1 MITNVYSV
9 FDIKAA
15 SYAQPFFSQSHAT
28 AIRAFSGAVNDPGTM
43 LNRHP
48 EDFTLNHIGE
58 FDDQTGEVIPST
70 MFVLGTAAAFKTTK
84 E

>member
-1 MITNVYSV
+1 MISKIYSV

-43 LNRHP
+43 LNKHP
-48 EDFTLNHIGE
+48 EDFTLNYMGE
-58 FDDQTGEVIPST
+58 FDDQTGELIPNT
-70 MFVLGTAAAFKTTK
+70 VVNLGTAASFITHK

>member
-1 MITNVYSV
+1 MITKIYSV

-28 AIRAFSGAVNDPGTM
+28 AIRAFSGAVNDAGTM
-43 LNRHP
+43 LNKHP
-48 EDFTLNHIGE
+48 EDFTLNYMGE
-58 FDDQTGEVIPST
+58 FDDQTGELIPNT
-70 MFVLGTAAAFKTTK
+70 VLNLGTAASFITHK